1 MATATEPRTHRV
13 SAAAIG
19 LGAAFALMV
28 LAMLVPALLDWN
40 VRVRTFP
47 PLHADWDPRVGP
59 GTAPAL
65 VIGVLG
71 AQRAVDLTQRM
82 PWRRLLVWVFV
93 VGLAWMLALAYVDG
107 SRGVSEILG
116 TQYEYLRTA
125 RRVTDVH
132 ATLQGFIPRITQDRP
147 GYWPT
152 HIAGHPPGALLF
164 FVVLVRLG
172 LGGDF
177 AAGLVVTVF
186 AATTAVAV
194 LVALRVLG
202 AERQARRAA
211 PFLVLGPAAIWQ
223 CVSAD
228 AMFAAVAA
236 WATACLAYAASR
248 RPTGHTS
255 SRTRVTRI
263 AWAIAWSMVAG
274 VLFGSSVMLSYGLP
288 LLGVL
293 ALAVLLVTR
302 TWVPLVPAA
311 LAATAVVGMFA
322 VFGFNYLD
330 ALPAIHTR
338 YWDAIGGRR
347 PWQYWLWGDL
357 AALSFSAGPLA
368 GAGVAHL
375 IADARGALRETGTR
389 VVVWLSGAGVA
400 MVLLADFSLM
410 SKAEVERIWLP
421 FAPWV
426 LLACAL
432 LPERWR
438 RRGLVLQVVVALVI
452 QHLLFTGW

>member
-1 MATATEPRTHRV
+1 MGTATDPRAHRV
-13 SAAAIG
+13 SAPAAG
-19 LGAAFALMV
+19 LGVALALMV

-59 GTAPAL
+59 GTVPAL

-71 AQRAVDLTQRM
+71 AQRAVDLTERM
-82 PWRRLLVWVFV
+82 PWRRLLVWAFV

-107 SRGVSEILG
+107 SRGVGEILG
-116 TQYEYLRTA
+116 TPYEYLRTA
-125 RRVTDVH
+125 RRVTDLH
-132 ATLQGFIPRITQDRP
+132 ATLQGFVPRITQDRP
-147 GYWPT
+147 DYWPT
-152 HIAGHPPGALLF
+152 HVAGHPAGALMF

-172 LGGDF
+172 LGADL
-177 AAGLVVTVF
+177 AAGLVVTVL

-194 LVALRVLG
+194 LVTVRALG

-236 WATACLAYAASR
+236 WATACLALATLSR
-248 RPTGHTS
+248 PPGRLG
-255 SRTRVTRI
+255 
-263 AWAIAWSMVAG
+263 WSLAAG
-274 VLFGSSVMLSYGLP
+274 VLFGCSVMLSYGLP
-288 LLGVL
+288 LLAVL
-293 ALAVLLVTR
+293 ALAVLLVAR
-302 TWVPLVPAA
+302 TWVPLVPVALAA
-311 LAATAVVGMFA
+311 LAVVGAFA
-322 VFGFNYLD
+322 VLGFSYLD
-330 ALPAIHTR
+330 ALPAIHDR

-368 GAGVAHL
+368 GAGVGLLAG
-375 IADARGALRETGTR
+375 ARGAVLDAGSR
-389 VVVWLSGAGVA
+389 VVIWLSGAGVA
-400 MVLLADFSLM
+400 MVLLADLSLM

-421 FAPWV
+421 FVPWV

-438 RRGLVLQVVVALVI
+438 RRGLVLQVGCALLV
-452 QHLLFTGW
+452 QHLLDTGW